1 MTETR
6 TEGTGAEEV
15 VAAETAAELRD
26 APTMVDVFTDVDIDT
41 ELATN
46 PAGVAIVQL
55 AEDDPRVV
63 TLSADL
69 STTIATFRERWP
81 ERYIELGIA
90 ETNSISISAGLAASG
105 FLPYIYSMSPF
116 GILKTA
122 EQLRTDAAYNHLP
135 VRLVGRLTGLAMG
148 WFGTSHHAVEDVS
161 IARAITGM
169 TVVSP
174 ADSQSTISLFAQT
187 KDHPGPVYLRIAEGA
202 EPVYEEPPTYERG
215 TWLRAREGS
224 DVSIIAHGLGV
235 GIAVRAAAELEQDG
249 VSAEVWD
256 AAYLKPYDEQAILEA
271 AGRTGRLVTVEDHN
285 VVGGLASIVAETLG
299 RHGADGVSARLAAVA
314 LPDEDLE
321 VGAPA
326 ELYDHYGINVAGV
339 VARAKE
345 LAGR

>member
-1 MTETR
+1 MTETQ
-6 TEGTGAEEV
+6 AQAQAD
-15 VAAETAAELRD
+15 AAKAD

-46 PAGVAIVQL
+46 PAGVAMVHL
-55 AEDDPRVV
+55 GEEDPRVV

-69 STTIATFRERWP
+69 STTIASFRERWP
-81 ERYIELGIA
+81 ERYVELGIA

-105 FLPYIYSMSPF
+105 FLPYIFSMSPF

-135 VRLVGRLTGLAMG
+135 LRLVGRLTGLAMG

-174 ADSQSTISLFAQT
+174 ADSQSVLSLFAQT
-187 KDHPGPVYLRIAEGA
+187 KEHAGPVYLRIAEGA

-215 TWLRAREGS
+215 KWLHVREGS

-235 GIAVRAAAELEQDG
+235 GIAVRAAAELEKEG
-249 VSAEVWD
+249 VSAEVYD
-256 AAYLKPYDEQAILEA
+256 AAYLKPYDEQAILDA

-285 VVGGLASIVAETLG
+285 VVGGLFSIVTETLG
-299 RHGADGVSARLAAVA
+299 RHGADGVSARVAAVA

-339 VARAKE
+339 VDAAKGLVGE
-345 LAGR
+345 AAGR